1 MPFNGLDIVI
11 AVIIIFSIISGMRH
25 GLVIVLGEF
34 VALLTAL
41 LLAIIFTGDVSQLL
55 EDTLAVR
62 TALEQFFIRNLP
74 FFDTTMPVGG
84 GWSTLD
90 GVLVTPAKFFA
101 HRLLAIITFL
111 LIFFLGN
118 KLLKLLIMTLDNL
131 LSTEGFGSLNAI
143 LGSLVAA
150 GRNILILVLI
160 LGFLYP
166 LIYTAADN
174 GTEFAIILTGYI
186 DKSILASGLLEVF
199 NWGKTMFGLRA

>member
-1 MPFNGLDIVI
+1 MPFNGLDFII
-11 AVIIIFSIISGMRH
+11 AAIIIFSIISGMRH

-34 VALLTAL
+34 IALLTAL

-62 TALEQFFIRNLP
+62 TALEQFFISNLP
-74 FFDTTMPVGG
+74 FFNTTLPVGG
-84 GWSTLD
+84 GWATLD

-101 HRLLAIITFL
+101 HRFLAIVTFL
-111 LIFFLGN
+111 LILFLGN
-118 KLLKLLIMTLDNL
+118 KLLKLIIKALDNL
-131 LSTEGFGSLNAI
+131 LATGELGGLNAI

-150 GRNILILVLI
+150 GRNILILVLV

-174 GTEFAIILTGYI
+174 GTEFALILSGYI
-186 DKSILASGLLEVF
+186 DNSILASGLLEIF
-199 NWGKTMFGLRA
+199 NWGKTLFGMRA

>member
-11 AVIIIFSIISGMRH
+11 AAIIIFSIISGMRH

-34 VALLTAL
+34 VALFTAL
-41 LLAIIFTGDVSQLL
+41 LLAIIFTGEVSQLL

-74 FFDTTMPVGG
+74 FFDTSLPVGS

-101 HRLLAIITFL
+101 DRLLSIGTFL
-111 LIFFLGN
+111 LILFLGN
-118 KLLKLLIMTLDNL
+118 KLLKILIKALDNL
-131 LSTEGFGSLNAI
+131 LSDGGFRGLNAI

-174 GTEFAIILTGYI
+174 GTEFALILTGYI
-186 DKSILASGLLEVF
+186 DNSVLASGLLEIF
-199 NWGKTMFGLRA
+199 NWGKNLF